1 MLDIYRYLG
10 WLPTLFVGK
19 LLQQG
24 TVGVIGC
31 GRIGQAYARMMM
43 EGHKMNVVYYDLA
56 PQPEFEKYVNDYS
69 DFLVAHGEVM
79 DISFCFVL
87 LFFCTSL
94 FIGLEKLS
102 SKVVSVQF
110 SKFSHSLP
118 GSICVYQHDPPPPY
132 IFLIVFQGP
141 NYLHSC

>member
-1 MLDIYRYLG
+1 MFHFFFLNLLFRYLG

-31 GRIGQAYARMMM
+31 GRIGQAYARMMI

-69 DFLVAHGEVM
+69 DFLVAHGEVRTPLS
-79 DISFCFVL
+79 SFTVL
-87 LFFCTSL
+87 LL
-94 FIGLEKLS
+94 LS
-102 SKVVSVQF
+102 SF
-110 SKFSHSLP
+110 
-118 GSICVYQHDPPPPY
+118 
-132 IFLIVFQGP
+132 IFLHI
-141 NYLHSC
+141 YIIYKY